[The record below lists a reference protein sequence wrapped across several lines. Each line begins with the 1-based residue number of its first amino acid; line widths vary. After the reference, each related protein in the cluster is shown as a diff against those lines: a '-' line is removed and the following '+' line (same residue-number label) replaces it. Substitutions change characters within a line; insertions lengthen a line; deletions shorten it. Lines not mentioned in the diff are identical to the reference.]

1 MATLG
6 GARGLEALTVVEF
19 GTYSINGVT
28 DSLPSQP
35 PSPPIINR
43 LEIHELDLKSL
54 CIDQNGEELRVG
66 KWLKVFFI
74 ETTKKTL

>member
-1 MATLG
+1 M
-6 GARGLEALTVVEF
+6 VVEF

-28 DSLPSQP
+28 DSLPSP
-35 PSPPIINR
+35 PPTPPIIGC

-66 KWLKVFFI
+66 KWLKVLYFHST
-74 ETTKKTL
+74 ENYQEDTLIQY